1 LRRRIREPLPV
12 IARSELIHAGISAQI
27 WYFRILVND
36 LMVNML
42 LMKKVSGVSFSLLL
56 ALSSAAWSGAL
67 QAGLKVS
74 FNESAP
80 KDRFSL
86 HNDSNC
92 DFKNVSV
99 EIDLSASAANLIFD
113 TTSAGA
119 GVEVFQPFE
128 KVAGQF
134 ELQGTVTDG
143 EQRLTLMIN
152 EFPAGETV
160 SFTIDVD
167 DTLERS
173 ELGNIRVSSSE
184 MQGSQVNIQLDG
196 NVATGTFGSN
206 NTSIVEIE
214 SCVK

>member
-1 LRRRIREPLPV
+1 MFP
-12 IARSELIHAGISAQI
+12 
-27 WYFRILVND
+27 
-36 LMVNML
+36 
-42 LMKKVSGVSFSLLL
+42 MKKVSGVSLSLLL
-56 ALSSAAWSGAL
+56 ALASVAWSGAT

-86 HNDSNC
+86 LNDSSC

-99 EIDLSASAANLIFD
+99 EIDLSSSAANLIFD
-113 TTSAGA
+113 TTGAGA

-128 KVAGQF
+128 KVKGQF

-143 EQRLTLMIN
+143 EQRLTLIIN

-196 NVATGTFGSN
+196 NVATGTFGRD

-214 SCVK
+214 SCGVK